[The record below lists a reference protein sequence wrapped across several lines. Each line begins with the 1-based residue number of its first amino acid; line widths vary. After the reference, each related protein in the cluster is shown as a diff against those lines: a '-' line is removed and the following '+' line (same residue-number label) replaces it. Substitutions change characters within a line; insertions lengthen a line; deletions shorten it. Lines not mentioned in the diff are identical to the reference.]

1 MNKSMQD
8 ASAARAGNA
17 YVARRLG
24 ARQVEGASLQEV
36 WDHRPHE
43 GRGGKGTIAQA
54 VWKLK
59 VVWDHA
65 GTGTVRS
72 RDIHQQIS
80 RAEKRLEKLNVVE
93 AARLTQA
100 GAVLSTAI
108 RSCQGQEE
116 VGEAMMAAEEGVRG
130 GTHLAVVRVAGQA
143 LADAAGPSRAKRG
156 VNAQQGPARQ
166 TRGSAARAGVTLA
179 SAAARREEREAETA
193 AADQALQESGPEG
206 RSILVERGA
215 EVQEG
220 GRVLLEALRNRDPGF
235 LEKVRTVR
243 GQWVTAGDEAE
254 EMGGVDDKGEGKEWE
269 GWEEVLTAWAAVGSV
284 AASTNAYGLDGPEP
298 GVA

>member
-1 MNKSMQD
+1 MVAGRGWQAGAELSWEDTSWPAAARIPGGRWKCRLKDEYVHDGVRKCFSSQGEELWHESHGPMNKSMQD
-8 ASAARAGNA
+8 ASAVRAGNA

-80 RAEKRLEKLNVVE
+80 RAEKRLAKLNLVE

-100 GAVLSTAI
+100 GLVLSTAI
-108 RSCQGQEE
+108 RSCQGQDG
-116 VGEAMMAAEEGVRG
+116 VGEAMMAAEEGARV
-130 GTHLAVVRVAGQA
+130 GTHLAACSQWGGPGSGRCGRAQPDEARRNGTAGHGQA
-143 LADAAGPSRAKRG
+143 NERQRG
-156 VNAQQGPARQ
+156 
-166 TRGSAARAGVTLA
+166 T
-179 SAAARREEREAETA
+179 
-193 AADQALQESGPEG
+193 
-206 RSILVERGA
+206 
-215 EVQEG
+215 
-220 GRVLLEALRNRDPGF
+220 
-235 LEKVRTVR
+235 
-243 GQWVTAGDEAE
+243 
-254 EMGGVDDKGEGKEWE
+254 
-269 GWEEVLTAWAAVGSV
+269 GWSHSSKCGCV
-284 AASTNAYGLDGPEP
+284 
-298 GVA
+298 